1 MSFSPNKLP
10 NTVKKAYELGPLA
23 WVHVIRT
30 AINVGMRDLDELADI
45 AFYLH
50 YPDLKGRPLKV
61 GETELVEQW
70 VSLRSLIKPILNS
83 IPDKTSELTIIEC
96 NYFIYKLHSMDANGN
111 VVRTFDHPRCL

>member
-1 MSFSPNKLP
+1 MSFSPDKLP
-10 NTVKKAYELGPLA
+10 NTVKKVYELGPLA
-23 WVHVIRT
+23 WVLVVRT
-30 AINVGMRDLDELADI
+30 AIDIGMRNLDELADI

-50 YPDLKGRPLKV
+50 YPDLKGRQLKV

-83 IPDKTSELTIIEC
+83 IPDNTSELTTIDC
-96 NYFIYKLHSMDANGN
+96 KYFIYKLHSTDTNGN